1 MKHYKVLFFLFFL
14 LPCTGA
20 AGEEAHPFSAA
31 DLVRFAR
38 VLDPQISPGG
48 TTLAFTLRETDMA
61 ANAGFTDVWLLD
73 LTDPDAAP
81 ERFTTHPQNDAY
93 ARWSADGR
101 RVYFLSN
108 RSGRAQV
115 WAKPAAGGEAFQV
128 TGFPLDVSFFALSPD
143 GRRLAFT
150 AAVYPACQNLE
161 CTANR
166 AALMEQNPEKGR
178 VYDRLIMRFW
188 DAWRDGRKSQLH
200 AVALDREGR
209 AEGEPVNLMAGM
221 AAEVPAY
228 ARIGPES
235 FTFSADGRHLY
246 FSTKIQDE
254 DESWS
259 VDTNL
264 YRVPADGRGEPVN
277 LTGASLGAD
286 DHPVVSPDGRW
297 LAWLST
303 EAEDEWAAAYRIKL
317 MDLGTGAVS
326 VLAQGWDRTPAE
338 IAFAR
343 DSGALYAAS
352 DHLGQRV
359 LWRVPLDGGAPEL
372 LAGLGWVSGLAPVPD
387 GVVFSRSDL
396 SRPADFYLYT
406 GGGVR
411 RLTRVNDAMLAK
423 VETGEY
429 QQFSFQ
435 GAGGE
440 TVYGYVVHPAGYS
453 KQRKYPVAFI
463 IHGGPHGSMGNLF
476 HYRWNPQVFAG
487 AGYAAV
493 FIDFHG
499 STGYGQRFV
508 ESIQGD
514 RGGATLED
522 LRLGLEAAL
531 ARYPWLDG
539 ERVCALGGSFGG
551 YMVNLIAGLWP
562 ERFRCL
568 VTHSGMFDNRMK
580 YYAGDIIGYLEEG
593 FGGDPYFEDPEAHER
608 FNPANHVENW
618 QTPLLVIHGENDYRV
633 PITHGIA
640 AFTAA
645 QRKGVPSRFLY
656 FPDENHWVLSPANS
670 IQWHREV
677 LRWLDR
683 WLRR

>member
-1 MKHYKVLFFLFFL
+1 MKYYKILFSLVFFFPFAVAL
-14 LPCTGA
+14 
-20 AGEEAHPFSAA
+20 GEETHPFSAE
-31 DLVRFAR
+31 DLVRFER
-38 VLDPQISPGG
+38 VLDPQVSPDGRI
-48 TTLAFTLRETDMA
+48 LAYTLRETDMA
-61 ANAGFTDVWLLD
+61 ANAGFTDIWLLD
-73 LTDPDAAP
+73 LTDRDAEP
-81 ERFTTHPQNDAY
+81 ERFATHLQNDAY

-101 RVYFLSN
+101 LVYFLSN

-115 WAKPAAGGEAFQV
+115 WAAPAAGGEAFQV
-128 TGFPLDVSFFALSPD
+128 TDFPLDITFFALSPD

-150 AAVYPACQNLE
+150 AAVYPACLNLE

-166 AALMEQNPEKGR
+166 LALEQQNPEKGR

-188 DAWRDGRKSQLH
+188 DAWRDGRRSQLH
-200 AVALDREGR
+200 TIALDEEGR
-209 AEGEPVNLMAGM
+209 ATGEPVNLMSGM

-228 ARIGPES
+228 TRIGPES
-235 FTFSADGRHLY
+235 FTFSADGRWLF
-246 FSTKIQDE
+246 FSTKIQNE
-254 DESWS
+254 NESWS

-264 YRVPADGRGEPVN
+264 YRVRADDSGEPEN
-277 LTGASLGAD
+277 LTAASAGAD
-286 DHPVVSPDGRW
+286 DQPVVSPDGRW

-303 EAEDEWAAAYRIKL
+303 EAEDEWAAAYRIRL
-317 MDLGTGAVS
+317 MDLQTSAVAT
-326 VLAQGWDRTPAE
+326 LAEGWDRAPVE

-343 DSGALYAAS
+343 DSDALYATS

-359 LWRVPLDGGAPEL
+359 LWQVPLDGGAPEL
-372 LAGLGWVSGLAPVPD
+372 LAGVGWVSSLAAVPG
-387 GVVFSRSDL
+387 GVVFARSDL
-396 SRPADFYLYT
+396 SQPADFYLYSK
-406 GGGVR
+406 GAVR
-411 RLTRVNDAMLAK
+411 RLTRANVGMLAT

-429 QQFSFQ
+429 EQFSFE
-435 GAGGE
+435 GAGGD
-440 TVYGYVVHPAGYS
+440 TVYGYVVHPVGYS
-453 KQRKYPVAFI
+453 KKRKYPVAYI
-463 IHGGPHGSMGNLF
+463 IHGGPHGSMGNVF
-476 HYRWNPQVFAG
+476 HYRWNPQAFAG

-499 STGYGQRFV
+499 STGYGQAFV
-508 ESIQGD
+508 KSIQGD

-531 ARYPWLDG
+531 ERYPWLDG
-539 ERVCALGGSFGG
+539 TRVCALGPSFGG

-568 VTHSGMFDNRMK
+568 VSHDGMFDNRMK
-580 YYAGDIIGYLEEG
+580 YFAGDIIGYLEEG
-593 FGGDPYFEDPEAHER
+593 FGGTPYFEDPEAHEQ
-608 FNPANHVENW
+608 FNPANYVESW
-618 QTPLLVIHGENDYRV
+618 QTPLLVIHGEKDYRV

-677 LRWLDR
+677 LRWLDT